1 MATPAA
7 RLRTDVAVAPRTRA
21 LRLRH
26 VLGSDYRLGFLF
38 VAPMVV
44 LVLALVAYPFVYAV
58 YLSLTQKFVGMP
70 PVFVGFENYI
80 RLASDGFFQRAVVNS
95 FVFTFWSVAVK
106 LVLGMV
112 MALVLMSKIRYRSLF
127 TGLLLIP
134 WVAPTVVSALNFLWI
149 YDGSLGVLNYLL
161 VKVFRILPQGV
172 GWLSE
177 AGTAMASVIFVN
189 VWRGFPFFGISLL
202 AGMKAISAD
211 LYEAAAVDGAN
222 AVHRFRHVT
231 LPGVRNILIIVTLL
245 STIWTFNDFAIIYIL
260 TKGGPGGR
268 HPGPPRLHLR
278 DGLRR
283 PAPRRGHRRRPLH
296 AAGAGR
302 DHHRPRPLHA
312 AWARAM
318 SKAAIDR
325 LQTLGSYGVLGAL
338 LLLVLFPFYWMTITS
353 FKSEDQMRSLVSMF
367 WPSPVVLD
375 NYYQLLTRTDFAVWF
390 RNSAVVAV
398 SSTLLATAVGTIG
411 AYALARLRFMGR
423 AFMSS
428 AVLITY
434 LVPPSILFI
443 PLYAQIRMLGL
454 SDSLAGLIAAY
465 PSFTVPFVTW
475 LLMGYFESIPVEL
488 EEAAMIDGATRFG
501 AFRRVILPLAA
512 PGLLAAGL
520 YAFTQAWNEFLYAL
534 VFITDVKQR
543 TLPVGLSSFI
553 TGDVYGWGYL
563 MAGAVLTTLPVI
575 AVYIYLQKYMV
586 EGLTAGGV
594 KG

>member
-1 MATPAA
+1 MSPNARRAPANPG
-7 RLRTDVAVAPRTRA
+7 RSSIRSQA
-21 LRLRH
+21 L
-26 VLGSDYRLGFLF
+26 
-38 VAPMVV
+38 
-44 LVLALVAYPFVYAV
+44 
-58 YLSLTQKFVGMP
+58 T
-70 PVFVGFENYI
+70 
-80 RLASDGFFQRAVVNS
+80 
-95 FVFTFWSVAVK
+95 
-106 LVLGMV
+106 
-112 MALVLMSKIRYRSLF
+112 
-127 TGLLLIP
+127 
-134 WVAPTVVSALNFLWI
+134 
-149 YDGSLGVLNYLL
+149 
-161 VKVFRILPQGV
+161 
-172 GWLSE
+172 
-177 AGTAMASVIFVN
+177 
-189 VWRGFPFFGISLL
+189 
-202 AGMKAISAD
+202 
-211 LYEAAAVDGAN
+211 
-222 AVHRFRHVT
+222 
-231 LPGVRNILIIVTLL
+231 
-245 STIWTFNDFAIIYIL
+245 
-260 TKGGPGGR
+260 
-268 HPGPPRLHLR
+268 
-278 DGLRR
+278 
-283 PAPRRGHRRRPLH
+283 
-296 AAGAGR
+296 AGAG
-302 DHHRPRPLHA
+302 P
-312 AWARAM
+312 
-318 SKAAIDR
+318 
-325 LQTLGSYGVLGAL
+325 
-338 LLLVLFPFYWMTITS
+338 
-353 FKSEDQMRSLVSMF
+353 
-367 WPSPVVLD
+367 
-375 NYYQLLTRTDFAVWF
+375 YYQLLTRTDFTVWF

-398 SSTLLATAVGTIG
+398 ASTLLATAIGTIR